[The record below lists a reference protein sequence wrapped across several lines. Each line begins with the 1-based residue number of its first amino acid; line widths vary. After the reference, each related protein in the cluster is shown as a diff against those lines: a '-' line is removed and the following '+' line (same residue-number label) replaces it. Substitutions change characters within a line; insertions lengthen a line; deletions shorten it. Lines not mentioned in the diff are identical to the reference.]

1 MTSKDGFQIRYD
13 GPVATLAIDNGP
25 VNTVDPELIE
35 RLIDKLPA
43 ITEDPDVRCIVV
55 RGKDKVFVGGAD
67 ITVMRRL
74 EPTTYK
80 AMRRWVEVQRALELA
95 PKPVIA
101 ALNGHA
107 LGGGAELALA
117 CDLRILH
124 ARATFGFPETRLGI
138 FPGAGGS
145 QRLPRLIGPHRA
157 KRLIIDGTRLT
168 ASEAL
173 AEGLVDL
180 VAGDDFDAV
189 VDREANRLA
198 GLPTATIG
206 LVKQVIDRGWG
217 LPIDAAMAVEEE
229 YVLRN
234 LELADAAEG
243 LQSFLDKRP
252 PTFTGR

>member
-1 MTSKDGFQIRYD
+1 MTGFNVCVEHA
-13 GPVATLAIDNGP
+13 VATLVLDNGP

-35 RLIDKLPA
+35 RLIKALPDL
-43 ITEDPDVRCIVV
+43 TDDPGVRCVVV
-55 RGKDKVFVGGAD
+55 RGKGKVFVGGAD
-67 ITVMRRL
+67 IRVMRRL
-74 EPTTYK
+74 DPDTYR
-80 AMRRWVEVQRALELA
+80 AMRRWVEVQRILELA
-95 PKPVIA
+95 PKPVVA

-124 ARATFGFPETRLGI
+124 AKATFGFPETRLGI

-157 KRLIIDGTRLT
+157 KRLIIDGTRLG
-168 ASEAL
+168 AEEAL
-173 AEGLVDL
+173 ALGLVDL

-189 VDREANRLA
+189 VEREATRLA
-198 GLPTATIG
+198 ALPTATIG
-206 LVKQVIDRGWG
+206 LVKRVVDAGWG
-217 LPIDAAMAVEEE
+217 LPIEAAMAVEEE

-243 LQSFLDKRP
+243 LQAFLDKRP
-252 PTFTGR
+252 PEFTGR

>member
-1 MTSKDGFQIRYD
+1 MKDGFQIRYD

-25 VNTVDPELIE
+25 VNTVDPGLIE
-35 RLIDKLPA
+35 RLIDGLPA
-43 ITEDPDVRCIVV
+43 LTDDPDVRCIVV
-55 RGKDKVFVGGAD
+55 RGKHKVFVGGAD

-74 EPTTYK
+74 EPATYK

-168 ASEAL
+168 AQEAL
-173 AEGLVDL
+173 AEGLVDI

-189 VDREANRLA
+189 VDREAARLA
-198 GLPTATIG
+198 ALPTATIA
-206 LVKQVIDRGWG
+206 LVKQVVDRGWG
-217 LPIDAAMAVEEE
+217 LPIEEAMAVEEE
-229 YVLRN
+229 FVLRN
-234 LELADAAEG
+234 LELEDAAEG
-243 LQSFLDKRP
+243 LQAFLDKRP
-252 PTFTGR
+252 PSFSGR

>member
-1 MTSKDGFQIRYD
+1 MNDGFQIRYD
-13 GPVATLAIDNGP
+13 GPIATLAIDNGP
-25 VNTVDPELIE
+25 VNTVDPGLIE
-35 RLIDKLPA
+35 RLIDSLPA
-43 ITEDPDVRCIVV
+43 LTDDPAVRCIVV

-74 EPTTYK
+74 EPATYR
-80 AMRRWVEVQRALELA
+80 AMRRWVEVQRTLELA

-157 KRLIIDGTRLT
+157 KRLIIDGARLT
-168 ASEAL
+168 AEEAL

-189 VDREANRLA
+189 VKREATRHA
-198 GLPTATIG
+198 ALPTATIG
-206 LVKQVIDRGWG
+206 LVKQVIDGGWG

-229 YVLRN
+229 FVLRN

-243 LQSFLDKRP
+243 LQAFLDKRP

>member
-1 MTSKDGFQIRYD
+1 MSSGFEITHA
-13 GPVATLAIDNGP
+13 GPVATLTIANGP
-25 VNTVDPELIE
+25 VNTVDPELIDAM
-35 RLIDKLPA
+35 IGALPA
-43 ITEDPDVRCIVV
+43 LTGDPAVRCIVV
-55 RGKDKVFVGGAD
+55 RGTGRIFAGGAD
-67 ITVMRRL
+67 IKVMRRL
-74 EPTTYK
+74 DPDIYR

-95 PKPVIA
+95 PKPVVA

-107 LGGGAELALA
+107 LGGGAELSLA

-145 QRLPRLIGPHRA
+145 QRLPRLVGPHRA
-157 KRLIIDGTRLT
+157 KRLIMDGARLT
-168 ASEAL
+168 AEQAL

-189 VDREANRLA
+189 VDREATRLA
-198 GLPTATIG
+198 ALPTGTIG

-217 LPIDAAMAVEEE
+217 RPVEEAMRVEEE

-234 LELADAAEG
+234 LRLADAAEG
-243 LQSFLDKRP
+243 LQAFLDKRP

>member
-1 MTSKDGFQIRYD
+1 MTGFNVYVENA
-13 GPVATLAIDNGP
+13 VATLVLDNGP

-35 RLIDKLPA
+35 RLIKALPDL
-43 ITEDPDVRCIVV
+43 TDDPDVRCVVV
-55 RGKDKVFVGGAD
+55 RGKGKVFVGGAD
-67 ITVMRRL
+67 IRVMRRL
-74 EPTTYK
+74 DPDTYR
-80 AMRRWVEVQRALELA
+80 AMRRWVEVQRILELA
-95 PKPVIA
+95 PKPVVA

-124 ARATFGFPETRLGI
+124 AKATFGFPETRLGI

-157 KRLIIDGTRLT
+157 KRLIIDGTRLG
-168 ASEAL
+168 AEEAL
-173 AEGLVDL
+173 ALGLVDL

-189 VDREANRLA
+189 VEREATRLA
-198 GLPTATIG
+198 ALPTATIG
-206 LVKQVIDRGWG
+206 LVKRVVDAGWG
-217 LPIDAAMAVEEE
+217 LPIEAAMAVEEE

-243 LQSFLDKRP
+243 LQAFLDKRP
-252 PTFTGR
+252 PEFTGR

>member
-1 MTSKDGFQIRYD
+1 VTIDRPEVRNAIGF
-13 GPVATLAIDNGP
+13 ATID
-25 VNTVDPELIE
+25 ELGAALDDIQDSSAAVVVLRGAGE
-35 RLIDKLPA
+35 R
-43 ITEDPDVRCIVV
+43 
-55 RGKDKVFVGGAD
+55 VFVSGGDLKELTA
-67 ITVMRRL
+67 VR
-74 EPTTYK
+74 TYED
-80 AMRRWVEVQRALELA
+80 AVRMASRARQLLDRVA
-95 PKPVIA
+95 AFPLPVVA

-157 KRLIIDGTRLT
+157 KRLIMDGSRLT
-168 ASEAL
+168 AEEAL
-173 AEGLVDL
+173 AQGLVDL
-180 VAGDDFDAV
+180 VAGDDFDEV
-189 VDREANRLA
+189 VDRESARLA
-198 GLPTATIG
+198 ALPTMTIG

-217 LPIDAAMAVEEE
+217 LPIDRAMTVEEE
-229 YVLRN
+229 FVLRN

-243 LQSFLDKRP
+243 LQAFLDKRP